1 MRVWQW
7 RKSYR
12 QTGMNGGMTGKGW
25 TYAGNVRGE
34 SVDFMFLEGPVR
46 ESGKEILCVKTV
58 EGGD

>member
-1 MRVWQW
+1 
-7 RKSYR
+7 
-12 QTGMNGGMTGKGW
+12 MNGGMTGKGW